1 MDNPVVPCVKP
12 LHQEKQDGMLV
23 TWNDGAF
30 SDALRL
36 RTSLP
41 CDTQEDRI
49 GLYAISESDCQ
60 PAREVVNTE
69 LVISDYI
76 CHECELHGRDGE
88 VVRAV
93 RTILL
98 QPNGRPVAFVSK
110 AALNFVRRTARH
122 ELGQP
127 AWDPPIKVKLALIPI
142 AQGQTYKF
150 HIDRTSRKKK

>member
-1 MDNPVVPCVKP
+1 MSTPNVPCAKP

-23 TWNDGAF
+23 TWDDDAF
-30 SDALRL
+30 GDVLRL

-41 CDTQEDRI
+41 CETQDDRI

-76 CHECELHGRDGE
+76 CHECNLHGKEGE
-88 VVRAV
+88 VVKAV

-110 AALNFVRRTARH
+110 AAFNFVRRTARH

-127 AWDPPIKVKLALIPI
+127 AWDPPLKVKLTLVPIP
-142 AQGQTYKF
+142 QGQTYKF
-150 HIDRTSRKKK
+150 AIDRTGRRKK

>member
-1 MDNPVVPCVKP
+1 MDNPAVPCAKP

-23 TWNDGAF
+23 TWDDGAF
-30 SDALRL
+30 GDALRL

-41 CDTQEDRI
+41 CETQEDRI

-76 CHECELHGRDGE
+76 CHECELHGKEGE

-110 AALNFVRRTARH
+110 AAYNFVRRTARH
-122 ELGQP
+122 EPGQP
-127 AWDPPIKVKLALIPI
+127 AWDPPIKVKLTLIPI
-142 AQGQTYKF
+142 PQGQTYKF
-150 HIDRTSRKKK
+150 AIDRTSRKKK

>member
-1 MDNPVVPCVKP
+1 MSTPNVPCAKP

-23 TWNDGAF
+23 TWGDDAF
-30 SDALRL
+30 GDALRL

-41 CDTQEDRI
+41 CETQEDRI

-69 LVISDYI
+69 LTICDYI
-76 CHECELHGRDGE
+76 CHECELHSKEGE

-110 AALNFVRRTARH
+110 AAFNFVRRTARH
-122 ELGQP
+122 ELGEP
-127 AWDPPIKVKLALIPI
+127 AWDPPIKVKLTLIQIP
-142 AQGQTYKF
+142 QGQTYKF
-150 HIDRTSRKKK
+150 AIDSSSRKKK